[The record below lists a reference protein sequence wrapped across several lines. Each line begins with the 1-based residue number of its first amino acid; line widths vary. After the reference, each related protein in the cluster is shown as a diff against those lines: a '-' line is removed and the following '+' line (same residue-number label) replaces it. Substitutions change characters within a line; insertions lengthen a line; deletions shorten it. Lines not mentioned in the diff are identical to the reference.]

1 MPRKAHAKP
10 IRFTYCQVLIIYQL
24 TNEESSVLI
33 EYKDKK
39 TKTIKSVKIP
49 RNDSNEIF
57 NRSGRIQK
65 ITVYHPTSTFIF

>member
-1 MPRKAHAKP
+1 MPNQLG
-10 IRFTYCQVLIIYQL
+10 FTYCQVLIIYQL

-39 TKTIKSVKIP
+39 TKKLKSVEIP